1 MRRTDARD
9 GMAYGTRAV
18 GKMRLS
24 TCCERTRTTNVTYRG
39 AIQSIRRRHP
49 PSEHIWCK
57 GAQLQSCRISQ
68 IRKVFFFL
76 ALKWPRNP
84 IKFWN
89 LHADPGIS
97 TPTDP
102 LTEPR
107 RSIHALNP
115 IQIIRESRIDSVA
128 SASAPWSARGF
139 VSTLFL
145 YESQI
150 RLRKDIYRSVPPR
163 NCRVCPREL
172 CGLSRFPRH
181 TVRFPCGVRRV
192 GRVGTGS
199 LKASLA

>member
-49 PSEHIWCK
+49 QPSEHIWRT

-68 IRKVFFFL
+68 IRKVFLFFV
-76 ALKWPRNP
+76 LKRPRNP

-102 LTEPR
+102 LPELTER
-107 RSIHALNP
+107 RNAVSPFH
-115 IQIIRESRIDSVA
+115 VA
-128 SASAPWSARGF
+128 SRRALKGARRPSRQGSGRLDASHQG
-139 VSTLFL
+139 
-145 YESQI
+145 
-150 RLRKDIYRSVPPR
+150 
-163 NCRVCPREL
+163 
-172 CGLSRFPRH
+172 RH
-181 TVRFPCGVRRV
+181 HRR
-192 GRVGTGS
+192 
-199 LKASLA
+199 